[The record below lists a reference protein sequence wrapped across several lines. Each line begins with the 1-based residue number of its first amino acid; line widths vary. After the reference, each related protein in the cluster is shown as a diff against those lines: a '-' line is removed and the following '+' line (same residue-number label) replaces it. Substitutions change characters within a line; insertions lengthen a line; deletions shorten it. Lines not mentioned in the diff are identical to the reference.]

1 MSTFAVTDVLEQL
14 RVYDTCAVS
23 DALDFLDQPG
33 AVHGVR
39 PLWDCEKIVGR
50 ARTVTVADRAQSE
63 TGTSHLATEA
73 IATAQ
78 PHDIMVMANRGRL
91 DVSCWGDIVT
101 HAAKK
106 QGITGVV
113 IDGACRDIGASES
126 LGFPVYGRAVVPIS
140 ARGRIVQEAFNEP
153 VEFAGV
159 KVNAGDYI
167 LADQCG
173 VTFVSP
179 GLIGEV
185 LRLCKL
191 ILERERQMIDAVE
204 SGTSVVDVMHDA
216 QFTSIVR

>member
-1 MSTFAVTDVLEQL
+1 MTTLAHADVLEQL
-14 RVYDTCAVS
+14 ARYDTCAVS

-50 ARTVTVADRAQSE
+50 ARTVAVADRARSE
-63 TGTSHLATEA
+63 TGTNHLATEA
-73 IATAQ
+73 IATAD
-78 PHDIMVMANRGRL
+78 PDDIMVMANKGRL

-106 QGITGVV
+106 RGVAGVV
-113 IDGACRDIGASES
+113 IDGACRDIGASRS

-167 LADQCG
+167 LADACG
-173 VTFVSP
+173 VTFISA
-179 GLIGEV
+179 GMIDEV
-185 LRLCKL
+185 LRLCEL
-191 ILERERQMIDAVE
+191 ILERERQMIEAVE
-204 SGTSVVDVMHDA
+204 SGASVVDVMHDT